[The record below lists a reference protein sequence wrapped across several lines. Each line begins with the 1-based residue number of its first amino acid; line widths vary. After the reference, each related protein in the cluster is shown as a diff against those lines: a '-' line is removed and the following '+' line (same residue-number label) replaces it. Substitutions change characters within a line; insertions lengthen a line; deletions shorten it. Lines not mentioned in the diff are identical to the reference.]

1 MTRAL
6 IPALLGLC
14 LTASPVL
21 AQHDHG
27 MSPSSVDAPPLYPDL
42 GTWSHKVSA
51 TPEAQRYFDQGLRLY
66 YGFNHDE
73 AIRAF
78 REAARLDPA
87 CAMAWWG
94 IAAAAGPNINLPMDE
109 AGART
114 ANAAIAQ
121 AVALAPHASAA
132 EQAYIAALATRY
144 SAEPGAR
151 RAALDTAYS
160 VAMRKLRKRY
170 PADADAGAL
179 FAESLL
185 DLNPWNQWTRDG
197 KPNPGTL
204 EAVAT
209 LEAVLKRQPQ
219 HPGANHFYIHAVE
232 ASDDPARALPAARR
246 LERLVPGAGH
256 LVHMPSHIYARTGR
270 YDDAL
275 ERNRVAA
282 AVDEK
287 YIAEQRPQGVY
298 PLMYYNHNIQFIWF
312 SAMMEGR
319 SAEALAAARKITG
332 NVPGEMIAQMPMLE
346 LVPPYPILTLV
357 RFGRWDEALAE
368 PLPPPSQ
375 RYASGLFHYARGEA
389 FAAKG
394 EGEPAAAELDSLR
407 AAAALVPADML
418 ISINRGTQLLR
429 IAALALAGEI
439 AARKGDT
446 ESAVARLREAVAA
459 EDDLHYDEPPTW
471 CYPVRHT
478 LGAVLLKA
486 GRAKDAEAVY
496 RDDLRRHPGNGWS
509 LLGLSQSL
517 SAQGRTADA
526 RATDARFRRAWA
538 RADVMLTASAW

>member
-1 MTRAL
+1 
-6 IPALLGLC
+6 
-14 LTASPVL
+14 
-21 AQHDHG
+21 
-27 MSPSSVDAPPLYPDL
+27 
-42 GTWSHKVSA
+42 
-51 TPEAQRYFDQGLRLY
+51 
-66 YGFNHDE
+66 
-73 AIRAF
+73 
-78 REAARLDPA
+78 
-87 CAMAWWG
+87 
-94 IAAAAGPNINLPMDE
+94 MDE
-109 AGART
+109 AGAKT

-121 AVALAPHASAA
+121 AVALAPHVSPA

-144 SAEPGAR
+144 SADPGAS

-160 VAMRKLRKRY
+160 VAMRKLWKRY

-197 KPNPGTL
+197 KPNPGTP

-209 LEAVLKRQPQ
+209 REAVLTRQPR

-232 ASDDPARALPAARR
+232 ASDDPARALAAAKR
-246 LERLVPGAGH
+246 LEALVPGAGH

-270 YDDAL
+270 YADAL
-275 ERNRVAA
+275 ERNKVAA

-287 YIAEQRPQGVY
+287 YIAEQKPQGVY

-346 LVPPYPILTLV
+346 LVPPYPVMTLV

-375 RYASGLFHYARGEA
+375 RYASGLYHYARGVA

-394 EGEPAAAELDSLR
+394 QRESAAAELDSLR

-418 ISINRGTQLLR
+418 ISINRATLLLR
-429 IAALALAGEI
+429 VAALALAGEI
-439 AARKGDT
+439 AARSGET

-486 GRAKDAEAVY
+486 GRAKEAEAVY

-509 LLGLSQSL
+509 LLGLSQAL
-517 SAQGRTADA
+517 SAQGHTADA
-526 RATDARFRRAWA
+526 KAVDAHYRKAWSN
-538 RADVMLTASAW
+538 ADVALTASAW